1 MVVLIEL
8 WVLYCQESTVIGF
21 KVSDKGPTVVLSVWA
36 PQVLKGPQ
44 SLLQGRLKSTRKCS
58 KADNLWESLSVR
70 SQEVSRLPYKWRQM
84 STRPSLTV
92 FARITTKT
100 LTFTTW
106 RLAARGS
113 STCLRKRSEL
123 IANGWTGSDMMW
135 QCLPDMRRS
144 RHLEAFPN
152 DRLSCV
158 EASPRLA
165 YPGRPHLCVG
175 EWIWSWWTH
184 IFP

>member
-1 MVVLIEL
+1 MVLIEL

-36 PQVLKGPQ
+36 PQVLKGPGVY
-44 SLLQGRLKSTRKCS
+44 SRAEPWCRLKSTRKCS
-58 KADNLWESLSVR
+58 NTDNLWESLSVR

-158 EASPRLA
+158 EASPGLS
-165 YPGRPHLCVG
+165 YPGRSHLCVG
-175 EWIWSWWTH
+175 E
-184 IFP
+184 